1 MTIAYNSNQVK
12 LNYPNKVL
20 GVSVT
25 SITGTEYW
33 PFANGSADLWYEGS
47 PSKRYYRWEITF
59 SVTAQ
64 AHGSHLTRD
73 DFQYNGLDIVVGDWI
88 AGATTGQCL
97 KIISISAKT
106 RTSVTC
112 IVEDWLRYN
121 TFANTTGNGIFNT
134 GAAVVFTLN
143 ENGLPMLDPL
153 PTSAA
158 SQFYPTVM
166 SRFQYLNPQV
176 NYVLAQENHGFARGD
191 VISVTSNGFAK
202 ANALTADRMIGVVTE
217 SGPGP
222 DHFMIL
228 PNNRIIDFE
237 PNIPGI
243 QGDYIYVSTEG
254 SLTNVTTA
262 TGKVA
267 FLNVQ
272 GPSATVLTGDQGNP
286 EISDGYTIIINGSS
300 IVLSGASGN
309 ATVTE
314 IVELINEQTA
324 NTQVVA
330 ESLPLENTI
339 SSDEANTIYGL
350 VGGFVPF
357 SAYIDSGSG
366 NTLVNFTSNG
376 SVYATVSTPE
386 DMAADINAV
395 NGGAGIANLVVSA
408 TPTILTLTEINGNA
422 ITITNGTAENGGY
435 FFVGDSNISGLPAFT
450 AATNADKLQ
459 LTRSN
464 GGEIL
469 IYEDSTLWQD
479 QTGIFSGH
487 TGSLP
492 LAMNIEQGVRTGGTT
507 VVATIAARD
516 ALQPAAGDQA
526 YVTNKG
532 DGEWGLYLYT
542 GSAWVMLGN
551 KDSSTVDA
559 KTMTTTFTMPA
570 GGFGTST
577 TQTLGNISAGRK
589 ILEVSI
595 TTNTAFTGYTG
606 AIKPNI
612 EVGTISNASLFVAST
627 SNDLTEATTFVA
639 NPDYLYPAS
648 NTQDLSIRV
657 RCNHYTS
664 TSGNVTVK
672 LTYV

>member
-1 MTIAYNSNQVK
+1 MSLSYRSNQVR

-20 GVSVT
+20 GVSVS
-25 SITGTEYW
+25 SIAGTEYW
-33 PFANGSADLWYEGS
+33 PFANGSSDIWYEGS
-47 PSKRYYRWEITF
+47 PSKKYYRWEITF
-59 SVTAQ
+59 TVTAQ

-73 DFQYNGLDIVVGDWI
+73 DFQYNGLDVQVGDWI
-88 AGATTGQCL
+88 AGATDGKCL

-112 IVEDWLRYN
+112 VVEDWLRYN
-121 TFANTTGNGIFNT
+121 TFAVTTGNGIFGS

-143 ENGLPMLDPL
+143 ENGYPMLDPL
-153 PTSAA
+153 PTSVTSA
-158 SQFYPTVM
+158 FYPTVM

-176 NYVLAQENHGFARGD
+176 NYVLEKTNHGFVKGD
-191 VISVTSNGFAK
+191 VIAVTDQGFVK
-202 ANALTADRMIGVVTE
+202 ANALTADRMVGVVTE

-222 DHFMIL
+222 NYFMIL
-228 PNNRIIDFE
+228 PNNRIIDFD
-237 PNIPGI
+237 PNIPGS
-243 QGDYIYVSTEG
+243 QGEYIYVDTNG
-254 SLTNVTTA
+254 TLTNVATS

-267 FLNVQ
+267 FLNIQ
-272 GPSATVLTGDQGNP
+272 SSEPTILTGDQGNP
-286 EISDGYTIIINGSS
+286 QITDGYAISINGYS
-300 IVLSGASGN
+300 ITLTGANGN
-309 ATVTE
+309 ATVSE
-314 IVELINEQTA
+314 IVSLINAQTS

-330 ESLPLENTI
+330 EALPLENTI
-339 SSDEANTIYGL
+339 VSNELEAIYGL
-350 VGGFVPF
+350 VGGYSPY
-357 SAYIDSGSG
+357 SAYFNTGSG

-376 SVYATVSTPE
+376 SVYATVSTPQ
-386 DMAADINAV
+386 DMAVDIAAAN
-395 NGGAGIANLVVSA
+395 IANLVVSA
-408 TPTILTLTEINGNA
+408 TATVLTLTELNGNA
-422 ITITNGTAENGGY
+422 ITITNGNAEAGGY
-435 FFVGDSNISGLPAFT
+435 FFVGDSNISGLPAST
-450 AATNADKLQ
+450 SATNASKIR

-507 VVATIAARD
+507 VVANISARD

-526 YVTNKG
+526 YVVNKG

-542 GSAWVMLGN
+542 GSAWEMLGN

-570 GGFGTST
+570 VGFGNST
-577 TQTLGNISAGRK
+577 TQVLGNISPGRK
-589 ILEVSI
+589 IVSVSMEL
-595 TTNTAFTGYTG
+595 NTAFSGYTG
-606 AIKPNI
+606 NILPNV
-612 EVGTISNASLFVAST
+612 EVGTSADQDMFVDDV
-627 SNDLTEATTFVA
+627 SNDLTDTSAQIVHPEYV
-639 NPDYLYPAS
+639 YPAS
-648 NTQDLSIRV
+648 SSQDLQIRV
-657 RCNHYTS
+657 RCNHYRS

>member
-1 MTIAYNSNQVK
+1 MSLSYRSNQIR

-20 GVSVT
+20 GVSVS
-25 SITGTEYW
+25 SIAGTEYW
-33 PFANGSADLWYEGS
+33 PFANGSSDLWYEGS
-47 PSKRYYRWEITF
+47 PSKKYYRWEITF
-59 SVTAQ
+59 TVTAQ

-73 DFQYNGLDIVVGDWI
+73 DFQYNGLDVQVGDWI
-88 AGATTGQCL
+88 AGATDGKCL

-106 RTSVTC
+106 RESVTC

-121 TFANTTGNGIFNT
+121 TFAVTTGNGIFGS

-143 ENGLPMLDPL
+143 ENGYPMLDPL
-153 PTSAA
+153 PTSVTT
-158 SQFYPTVM
+158 SFYPTVM

-176 NYVLAQENHGFARGD
+176 NYVLEKTNHGFIKGD
-191 VISVTSNGFAK
+191 VIAVTETGFVK
-202 ANALTADRMIGVVTE
+202 ANALTADRMVGVVTE

-222 DHFMIL
+222 NYFMIL
-228 PNNRIIDFE
+228 PNNRIIDFD
-237 PNIPGI
+237 PNIPGS
-243 QGDYIYVSTEG
+243 QGEYIYVDTDG
-254 SLTNVTTA
+254 TLTNVATS

-267 FLNVQ
+267 FLNIQ
-272 GPSATVLTGDQGNP
+272 SSEPTVLTGDQGNP
-286 EISDGYTIIINGSS
+286 QITDGYAISINGYS
-300 IVLSGASGN
+300 ITLTGANGN
-309 ATVTE
+309 ATVSE
-314 IVELINEQTA
+314 IVSLINAETS

-339 SSDEANTIYGL
+339 VSNELEAIYGL
-350 VGGFVPF
+350 VGGYSPF
-357 SAYIDSGSG
+357 SAYFNTGSG

-376 SVYATVSTPE
+376 SVYATVSTPQ
-386 DMAADINAV
+386 DMAVDIAAAN
-395 NGGAGIANLVVSA
+395 IANLVVSA
-408 TPTILTLTEINGNA
+408 TATVLTLTELNGNA
-422 ITITNGTAENGGY
+422 ITITNGNAESGGY
-435 FFVGDSNISGLPAFT
+435 FFVGESNVSGLPAST
-450 AATNADKLQ
+450 AATNASKIR

-507 VVATIAARD
+507 VVANISARD

-526 YVTNKG
+526 YVVNKG

-542 GSAWVMLGN
+542 GSAWEMLGN

-570 GGFGTST
+570 VGFGNST
-577 TQTLGNISAGRK
+577 TQTLGNVSPGRK
-589 ILEVSI
+589 IVSVSMEI
-595 TTNTAFTGYTG
+595 VTAFSGYTG
-606 AIKPNI
+606 NVLPNI
-612 EVGTISNASLFVAST
+612 EVGTVGDQDMFVDDV
-627 SNDLTEATTFVA
+627 SNDLTDTSAQIVHPEYV
-639 NPDYLYPAS
+639 YPANS
-648 NTQDLSIRV
+648 SQDLQIRV
-657 RCNHYTS
+657 RCNHYRA
-664 TSGNVTVK
+664 TSGNVIVK

>member
-1 MTIAYNSNQVK
+1 MSLSYRSNQVR

-20 GVSVT
+20 GVSVS
-25 SITGTEYW
+25 SIAGTEYW
-33 PFANGSADLWYEGS
+33 PFANGSSDIWYEGS
-47 PSKRYYRWEITF
+47 PSKKYYRWEITF
-59 SVTAQ
+59 TVTAQ

-73 DFQYNGLDIVVGDWI
+73 DFQYNGLDVQVGDWI
-88 AGATTGQCL
+88 AGATDGKCL

-112 IVEDWLRYN
+112 VVEDWLRYN
-121 TFANTTGNGIFNT
+121 TFAVTTGNGIFGS

-143 ENGLPMLDPL
+143 ENGYPMLDPL
-153 PTSAA
+153 PTSVT
-158 SQFYPTVM
+158 SSFYPTVM

-176 NYVLAQENHGFARGD
+176 NYVLEKTNHGFVKGD
-191 VISVTSNGFAK
+191 VIAVTDQGFVK
-202 ANALTADRMIGVVTE
+202 ANALTADRMVGVVTE

-222 DHFMIL
+222 NYFMIL
-228 PNNRIIDFE
+228 PNNRIIDFD
-237 PNIPGI
+237 PNIPGS
-243 QGDYIYVSTEG
+243 QGEYIYVDTNG
-254 SLTNVTTA
+254 TLTNVATS

-267 FLNVQ
+267 FLNIQ
-272 GPSATVLTGDQGNP
+272 SSEPTILTGDQGNP
-286 EISDGYTIIINGSS
+286 QITDGYAISINGYS
-300 IVLSGASGN
+300 ITLTGANGN
-309 ATVTE
+309 ATVSE
-314 IVELINEQTA
+314 IVSLINAQTS

-330 ESLPLENTI
+330 EALPLENTI
-339 SSDEANTIYGL
+339 VSNELEAIYGL
-350 VGGFVPF
+350 VGGYSPY
-357 SAYIDSGSG
+357 SAYFNTGSG

-376 SVYATVSTPE
+376 SVYATVSTPQ
-386 DMAADINAV
+386 DMAVDIAAAN
-395 NGGAGIANLVVSA
+395 IANLVVSA
-408 TPTILTLTEINGNA
+408 TATVLTLTELNGNA
-422 ITITNGTAENGGY
+422 ITITNGNAEAGGY
-435 FFVGDSNISGLPAFT
+435 FFVGDSNISGLPAST
-450 AATNADKLQ
+450 SATNASKIR

-507 VVATIAARD
+507 VVANISARD

-526 YVTNKG
+526 YVVNKG

-542 GSAWVMLGN
+542 GSAWEMLGN

-570 GGFGTST
+570 VGFGNST
-577 TQTLGNISAGRK
+577 TQVLGNISPGRK
-589 ILEVSI
+589 IVSVSMEL
-595 TTNTAFTGYTG
+595 NTAFSGYTG
-606 AIKPNI
+606 NILPNV
-612 EVGTISNASLFVAST
+612 EVGTSADQDMFVDDV
-627 SNDLTEATTFVA
+627 SNDLTDTSAQIVHPEYV
-639 NPDYLYPAS
+639 YPAS
-648 NTQDLSIRV
+648 SSQDLQIRV
-657 RCNHYTS
+657 RCNHYRS

>member
-1 MTIAYNSNQVK
+1 MSLSYRSNQIR

-20 GVSVT
+20 GVSVS
-25 SITGTEYW
+25 SIAGTEYW
-33 PFANGSADLWYEGS
+33 PFANGSSDLWYEGS
-47 PSKRYYRWEITF
+47 PSKKYYRWEITF
-59 SVTAQ
+59 TVTAQ

-73 DFQYNGLDIVVGDWI
+73 DFQYNGLDVQVGDWI
-88 AGATTGQCL
+88 AGATDGKCL

-106 RTSVTC
+106 RESVTC

-121 TFANTTGNGIFNT
+121 TFAVTTGNGIFGS

-143 ENGLPMLDPL
+143 ENGYPMLDPL
-153 PTSAA
+153 PTSVTT
-158 SQFYPTVM
+158 SFYPTVM

-176 NYVLAQENHGFARGD
+176 NYVLEKTNHGFIKGD
-191 VISVTSNGFAK
+191 VIAVTETGFVK
-202 ANALTADRMIGVVTE
+202 ANALTADRMVGVVTE

-222 DHFMIL
+222 NYFMIL
-228 PNNRIIDFE
+228 PNNRIIDFD
-237 PNIPGI
+237 PNIPGS
-243 QGDYIYVSTEG
+243 QGEYIYVDTDG
-254 SLTNVTTA
+254 TLTNVATS

-267 FLNVQ
+267 FLNIQ
-272 GPSATVLTGDQGNP
+272 SSEPTVLTGDQGNP
-286 EISDGYTIIINGSS
+286 QITDGYAISINGYS
-300 IVLSGASGN
+300 ITLTGANGN
-309 ATVTE
+309 ATVSE
-314 IVELINEQTA
+314 IVSLINAETS

-339 SSDEANTIYGL
+339 VSNELEAIYGL
-350 VGGFVPF
+350 VGGYSPF
-357 SAYIDSGSG
+357 SAYFNTGSG

-376 SVYATVSTPE
+376 SVYATVSTPQ
-386 DMAADINAV
+386 DMAVDIAAAN
-395 NGGAGIANLVVSA
+395 IANLVVSA
-408 TPTILTLTEINGNA
+408 TATVLTLTELNGNA
-422 ITITNGTAENGGY
+422 VTITNGNAESGGY
-435 FFVGDSNISGLPAFT
+435 FFVGESNISGLPAST
-450 AATNADKLQ
+450 SATNASKIR

-507 VVATIAARD
+507 VVANISARD

-526 YVTNKG
+526 YVVNKG

-542 GSAWVMLGN
+542 GGAWEMLGN

-570 GGFGTST
+570 VGFGNST
-577 TQTLGNISAGRK
+577 TQTLGNVSPGRK
-589 ILEVSI
+589 IVSVSMEI
-595 TTNTAFTGYTG
+595 VTAFSGYTG
-606 AIKPNI
+606 NVLPNI
-612 EVGTISNASLFVAST
+612 EVGTVSDQDMFVDDV
-627 SNDLTEATTFVA
+627 SNDLTDTSAQIVHPEYV
-639 NPDYLYPAS
+639 YPANS
-648 NTQDLSIRV
+648 SQDLQIRV
-657 RCNHYTS
+657 RCNHYRA